1 MRGMKRIC
9 VFSGS
14 SPGARPEYRE
24 AAGDL
29 GRTLAQQGLGL
40 VYGGAKVG
48 LMGVLADAALAA
60 GGEVIGII
68 PQALVDKEVAHMG
81 LTELQVVASM
91 HERKAQMAELSDGF
105 IALPGGMGTLEE
117 LAEIMTWAQL
127 GMHRKPCGVLNV
139 AGYYDGLT
147 RFLDHAV
154 AERFVAQGHRDML
167 LVATTAADVIAK
179 FRVYAAPVVEKWI
192 DRTET

>member
-1 MRGMKRIC
+1 MKRIC

-14 SPGARPEYRE
+14 SPGARPEYRQ
-24 AAGDL
+24 AAADL
-29 GRTLAQQGLGL
+29 GRTLAGEGLGL

-48 LMGVLADAALAA
+48 LMGVLADAALEA

-81 LTELQVVASM
+81 LTELRVVSSM

-117 LAEIMTWAQL
+117 LAEILTWGQL
-127 GMHRKPCGVLNV
+127 GLHRKPCGVLDV

-154 AERFVAQGHRDML
+154 AERFLAQGHRDTL
-167 LVATTAADVIAK
+167 LAGVSPAELIAR
-179 FRVYAAPVVEKWI
+179 FRAYRPPTVEKWI
-192 DRTET
+192 DRGET

>member
-1 MRGMKRIC
+1 MKRIC

-24 AAGDL
+24 AAADL
-29 GRTLAQQGLGL
+29 GRTLVASGLGV
-40 VYGGAKVG
+40 VYGGSNVG
-48 LMGVLADAALAA
+48 LMGVMADAALAA

-81 LTELQVVASM
+81 LTELQVVSSM
-91 HERKAQMAELSDGF
+91 HERKSQMAELSDGF

-127 GMHRKPCGVLNV
+127 GLHRKPCGVLNV

-154 AERFVAQGHRDML
+154 AERFVAQAHRDML
-167 LVATTAADVIAK
+167 LVAVTPGELIAR
-179 FRVYAAPVVEKWI
+179 FRDYSAPVVQKWI
-192 DRTET
+192 DRNET

>member
-1 MRGMKRIC
+1 MKRIC

-24 AAGDL
+24 AAADL
-29 GRTLAQQGLGL
+29 GRVLARSGLAL

-68 PQALVDKEVAHMG
+68 PQALVDKEVAHEK
-81 LTELQVVASM
+81 LTELRVVSSM
-91 HERKAQMAELSDGF
+91 HERKGQMAEISDGF

-117 LAEIMTWAQL
+117 LTEVLTWAQL
-127 GMHRKPCGVLNV
+127 GLHRKPCGLLNV
-139 AGYYDGLT
+139 AGYYDGFT
-147 RFLDHAV
+147 AFLDHTV
-154 AERFVAQGHRDML
+154 TERFVARAHRDML
-167 LVATTAADVIAK
+167 LVAGTAEELVRA
-179 FRVYAAPVVEKWI
+179 FGTYRAPVVEKWI
-192 DRTET
+192 DRNQT

>member
-1 MRGMKRIC
+1 MKRVC

-24 AAGDL
+24 AAAEL
-29 GRTLAQQGLGL
+29 GRTLAQEGLGL

-105 IALPGGMGTLEE
+105 IALPGGIGTL
-117 LAEIMTWAQL
+117 
-127 GMHRKPCGVLNV
+127 
-139 AGYYDGLT
+139 
-147 RFLDHAV
+147 
-154 AERFVAQGHRDML
+154 
-167 LVATTAADVIAK
+167 
-179 FRVYAAPVVEKWI
+179 
-192 DRTET
+192 